1 MSDDD
6 VINASHSASAGY
18 LSCASFLHGRTLERQ
33 SPDSRNLLKVSLTN
47 GDRVS
52 YDAPLLGAKKVV
64 HDEIPQCCIL
74 ICQYK
79 HICKC

>member
-1 MSDDD
+1 MLLIVQAQ
-6 VINASHSASAGY
+6 VIYPA
-18 LSCASFLHGRTLERQ
+18 LHFFTDGLWR
-33 SPDSRNLLKVSLTN
+33 DNLQTAVILWKTSLTN
-47 GDRVS
+47 GDRIS

-79 HICKC
+79 QICKC